1 MAFNR
6 RKDCLYGVLYQL
18 TEYILGIGH
27 LTLEDCEQV
36 LRETN
41 ERILDLEQAKR
52 SIQKEINVLKTIE
65 FQTINRKKELELQ
78 TQKESKNAT

>member
-1 MAFNR
+1 M
-6 RKDCLYGVLYQL
+6 

-41 ERILDLEQAKR
+41 ERILDLEHAKR
-52 SIQKEINVLKTIE
+52 SVQKEINVLKTIE
-65 FQTINRKKELELQ
+65 FQTVNRKKELELQ
-78 TQKESKNAT
+78 VQKEGKNV

>member
-1 MAFNR
+1 MAFIR
-6 RKDCLYGVLYQL
+6 RKDCLYGVLSRL

-36 LRETN
+36 LVEMK

-65 FQTINRKKELELQ
+65 FQTVNRKKELELEV
-78 TQKESKNAT
+78 QKEGKNV

>member
-1 MAFNR
+1 MAFIR
-6 RKDCLYGVLYQL
+6 RKDCLYGVLHQL

-41 ERILDLEQAKR
+41 ERILDLGHANR

-65 FQTINRKKELELQ
+65 FQTVNRKKELELQ
-78 TQKESKNAT
+78 VQKEGRNA

>member
-1 MAFNR
+1 M
-6 RKDCLYGVLYQL
+6 

-65 FQTINRKKELELQ
+65 FQTVNRKKELELQ
-78 TQKESKNAT
+78 VQKEGKNV

>member
-1 MAFNR
+1 MKKELIDIFKTKGDWN
-6 RKDCLYGVLYQL
+6 QM

-52 SIQKEINVLKTIE
+52 SVQKEINVLKTIE
-65 FQTINRKKELELQ
+65 FQTANRKKELELQ
-78 TQKESKNAT
+78 VQKEGKNV

>member
-1 MAFNR
+1 MF
-6 RKDCLYGVLYQL
+6 GVLYRL

-36 LRETN
+36 LQEMN

-65 FQTINRKKELELQ
+65 FQTANRKKELELQ
-78 TQKESKNAT
+78 IQKDGKNV

>member
-1 MAFNR
+1 MF
-6 RKDCLYGVLYQL
+6 GVLYRL

-41 ERILDLEQAKR
+41 ERILDLERARR
-52 SIQKEINVLKTIE
+52 SVQKEINVLKTIE
-65 FQTINRKKELELQ
+65 FQTMNRKKELELQ
-78 TQKESKNAT
+78 VQQDGKNV